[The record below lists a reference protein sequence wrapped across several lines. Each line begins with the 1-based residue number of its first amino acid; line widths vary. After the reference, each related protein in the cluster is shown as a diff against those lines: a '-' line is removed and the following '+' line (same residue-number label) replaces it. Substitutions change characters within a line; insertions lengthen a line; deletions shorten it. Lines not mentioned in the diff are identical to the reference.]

1 MRWITLGDVMN
12 KGQKAI
18 FDEIGLVIE
27 RMNVLLDKAFAQYE
41 KGEVDEK
48 YIISIT
54 NLIDKAYK
62 KQLHILGR

>member
-1 MRWITLGDVMN
+1 
-12 KGQKAI
+12 
-18 FDEIGLVIE
+18 VIE

-54 NLIDKAYK
+54 NFIDKAYK

>member
-1 MRWITLGDVMN
+1 
-12 KGQKAI
+12 
-18 FDEIGLVIE
+18 
-27 RMNVLLDKAFAQYE
+27 MNVLLDKAFAQYE

-62 KQLHILGR
+62 NSSTSWGDR